1 MLNLPWPM
9 DELELLKKDWQ
20 KQEQK
25 LPKLTYDELY
35 AMIWK
40 RSSSIVKWIF
50 IISIIEF
57 ALPHL
62 LYLIPSAR
70 EGLTFY
76 DELGLKYLILGL
88 TVLQYAIVFYF
99 IYQFYQRYREISV
112 LDNARELMRKII
124 RTRKTVKN
132 YIIFALSI
140 FLLTFLFIAI
150 GILFSDGDSFLKV
163 FELEGKSVNMTTQQ
177 LKFLISGIM
186 IAMGVVCT
194 ALLGLIYFLIY
205 GLLLRKLG
213 RNYSDLKR
221 LEV

>member
-1 MLNLPWPM
+1 MM

-88 TVLQYAIVFYF
+88 TVLQYAVVFYF

-150 GILFSDGDSFLKV
+150 GILFSDGDSFLRV

>member
-1 MLNLPWPM
+1 MM

-20 KQEQK
+20 KQGQE

-62 LYLIPSAR
+62 LYLLPSAR
-70 EGLTFY
+70 EGLFVY
-76 DELGLKYLILGL
+76 NELGLKYVIFGITL
-88 TVLQYAIVFYF
+88 VQYAIVFYF
-99 IYQFYQRYREISV
+99 IFQFYKRYREITS
-112 LDNARELMRKII
+112 LDNAKELMRKII

-132 YIIFALSI
+132 YIIFALSF
-140 FLLTFLFIAI
+140 FLLTFLIIAV
-150 GILFSDGDSFLKV
+150 GILFSEGDSFLKV
-163 FELEGKSVNMTTQQ
+163 FELQDKKLEMSTQQ
-177 LKFLISGIM
+177 LKYIISGVM
-186 IAMGVVCT
+186 IAMGVLCT

-213 RNYSDLKR
+213 RNYSELKR

>member
-1 MLNLPWPM
+1 MM

-20 KQEQK
+20 KQGQK
-25 LPKLTYDELY
+25 LPKLSYEELY

-70 EGLTFY
+70 EGIAFY
-76 DELGLKYLILGL
+76 DDLGLKYVILTL
-88 TVLQYAIVFYF
+88 SVLQYGIVFYF

-112 LDNARELMRKII
+112 LDNAKVLMRKII

-132 YIIFALSI
+132 YIIFALSV
-140 FLLTFLFIAI
+140 FLLTFLIIAI

-163 FELEGKSVNMTTQQ
+163 FELENKSINMTTQQ
-177 LKFLISGIM
+177 LKFLISGVM
-186 IAMGVVCT
+186 VAMGVLCT

-213 RNYSDLKR
+213 RNYSELKR

>member
-1 MLNLPWPM
+1 MT

-20 KQEQK
+20 KRGQK

-62 LYLIPSAR
+62 LYLLPSAR
-70 EGLTFY
+70 EGLSFY
-76 DELGLKYLILGL
+76 SELGLKYVIIALS
-88 TVLQYAIVFYF
+88 VVQYGVIFYF
-99 IYQFYQRYREISV
+99 IFQFYKRYREISV
-112 LDNARELMRKII
+112 LDSARELMRKII

-140 FLLTFLFIAI
+140 FLLTFLIIAI
-150 GILFSDGDSFLKV
+150 GILMSEGDSFLKV
-163 FELEGKSVNMTTQQ
+163 FELEDRSLEMNTQQ
-177 LKFLISGIM
+177 LKFIISGVMLALGI
-186 IAMGVVCT
+186 VCT
-194 ALLGLIYFLIY
+194 AVLGLIYFLIY

-213 RNYSDLKR
+213 RNYSELKR

>member
-1 MLNLPWPM
+1 MM

-20 KQEQK
+20 KQGQK
-25 LPKLTYDELY
+25 LPKLSYEELY

-70 EGLTFY
+70 EGITLY
-76 DELGLKYLILGL
+76 DDLGLKYMILGL
-88 TVLQYAIVFYF
+88 TVLQYGIVFYF
-99 IYQFYQRYREISV
+99 IYQFYKRYKEISV
-112 LDNARELMRKII
+112 LDNAKELMRKII

-132 YIIFALSI
+132 YIIFALSV
-140 FLLTFLFIAI
+140 FLLTFLIIAI

-163 FELEGKSVNMTTQQ
+163 FELENKSINMTTQK
-177 LKFLISGIM
+177 LKFLISGVM
-186 IAMGVVCT
+186 VAMGIVCT

-213 RNYSDLKR
+213 RNYRELKR

>member
-1 MLNLPWPM
+1 MM

-20 KQEQK
+20 KQGQD
-25 LPKLTYDELY
+25 LPKLSYEQLY

-70 EGLTFY
+70 EGIAFY
-76 DELGLKYLILGL
+76 DDLGLKYIILGL
-88 TVLQYAIVFYF
+88 TVLQYGIVFYF
-99 IYQFYQRYREISV
+99 IFQFYKRYKEISV
-112 LDNARELMRKII
+112 LDNAKVLMRKII

-132 YIIFALSI
+132 YIIFALSV
-140 FLLTFLFIAI
+140 FLLTFLIIAI

-163 FELEGKSVNMTTQQ
+163 FELENKSINMTTQQ
-177 LKFLISGIM
+177 LKFLISGVM
-186 IAMGVVCT
+186 VAMGVVCT

-213 RNYSDLKR
+213 KNYRELKR